1 MALYATAKTLSKRH
15 SKRAPTFDDVFAP
28 WNQPGFDHSK
38 YGAPSSKAPPKGK
51 NPLDYRASPYGSGS
65 GYSSKGKTYGKSGS
79 SSKGGPGGRGAVPL
93 PPNYYSTIGKTK
105 KEKKKGNK
113 KTKAKFTAGG
123 AIGGAALAN
132 MVGGEGD
139 GSVTLNQSFSMQQ
152 GGGYDS
158 GAQDVYAD
166 TYVEAAPPT
175 YDSQAMVKKG
185 AGLVGGAFEDS
196 LISNL
201 TGIKRS
207 IPHHARVLTPKYIPK
222 KFW

>member
-1 MALYATAKTLSKRH
+1 
-15 SKRAPTFDDVFAP
+15 
-28 WNQPGFDHSK
+28 
-38 YGAPSSKAPPKGK
+38 
-51 NPLDYRASPYGSGS
+51 
-65 GYSSKGKTYGKSGS
+65 
-79 SSKGGPGGRGAVPL
+79 
-93 PPNYYSTIGKTK
+93 
-105 KEKKKGNK
+105 
-113 KTKAKFTAGG
+113 
-123 AIGGAALAN
+123 
-132 MVGGEGD
+132 
-139 GSVTLNQSFSMQQ
+139 MQQ